1 MYHEVL
7 DDSAPINAWTVV
19 KKSHFIRQMEYLQ
32 SNFRIVSLDEAFQS
46 IYLQSI
52 QTDKNIAVITF
63 DDGYSGNRKVVFPII
78 ESMGVPVTIF
88 VSTGTVQNHIL
99 NWYDSLITA
108 LQHDGQIQI
117 NLERFNLG
125 TYNISSHHTS
135 EGRWIEIEEVLAA
148 LKKLTPDTRE
158 EAVRHILEKFDTCQ
172 ITPVAPLSISEIR
185 EMSKSPFV
193 TFGAHSH
200 CHNRLIQLDK
210 EKIKVSIERSK
221 SLLEEWTDKP
231 MRHFAYP
238 NGDYNQDVISCLKE
252 AGFDSGLTTLSCLWR
267 DDDSPFTIP
276 RIGIGRYDS
285 FESFKAKV
293 SGILL

>member
-32 SNFRIVSLDEAFQS
+32 SNFRVVSLDEAFQS
-46 IYLQSI
+46 IYQQSM

-63 DDGYSGNRKVVFPII
+63 DDGYSGNKNVVFPII
-78 ESMGVPVTIF
+78 ESMAIPITIF
-88 VSTGTVQNHIL
+88 VSTGTVQSRAL
-99 NWYDSLITA
+99 NWYDLVIIA
-108 LQHDGQIQI
+108 LQHNSQTEI

-172 ITPVAPLSISEIR
+172 ITPVAPLSVLEIR
-185 EMSKSPFV
+185 AMSNSPFV

-210 EKIKVSIERSK
+210 EKIKASIERSK
-221 SLLEEWTDKP
+221 SLLEEWTGKP

-285 FESFKAKV
+285 FESFKAQV
-293 SGILL
+293 SGITI

>member
-63 DDGYSGNRKVVFPII
+63 DDGYSGNRKVVLPIT
-78 ESMGVPVTIF
+78 ESMGIPVTIF
-88 VSTGTVQNHIL
+88 VSTGTVQNRVL

-108 LQHDGQIQI
+108 FQHDGRIQI

-158 EAVRHILEKFDTCQ
+158 AAVRHILEKFDTRQ
-172 ITPVAPLSISEIR
+172 ITPLAPLSISEIR

-221 SLLEEWTDKP
+221 SFLEEWTGKP

-252 AGFDSGLTTLSCLWR
+252 TGFDSGLTTLSRLWG
-267 DDDSPFTIP
+267 DGDPPFTIP

-285 FESFKAKV
+285 FSSFKAKV
-293 SGILL
+293 SGITI